1 MVRKKDGWGVNN
13 ILKSIFKEQA
23 FQGIFSPWSID
34 GIKVEIH
41 REGWQFYSHF
51 EISSVARYNA
61 TIRFLLF
68 LFFLFFRESFASF
81 TRGTRG
87 IPCKV
92 QPPSLDP
99 CEVSEAKSR
108 GEWSRKELS
117 DCRHLRDGLS
127 LINGSNIPPYT
138 DDPGIGDTILVIYK
152 HRSLYVCVRVRV
164 RGGCFCFY
172 SIRNR
177 RKQEL
182 SIVEL
187 AQIFDLPGNC
197 NFTTIPPSLVYHF
210 LSTVSVDSAF
220 DSE

>member
-1 MVRKKDGWGVNN
+1 M
-13 ILKSIFKEQA
+13 
-23 FQGIFSPWSID
+23 
-34 GIKVEIH
+34 
-41 REGWQFYSHF
+41 
-51 EISSVARYNA
+51 ARYNA

-99 CEVSEAKSR
+99 CEVSETKSR

-152 HRSLYVCVRVRV
+152 HRSPMCVCVRVCTCAWWMFLLLQHPEPTQART
-164 RGGCFCFY
+164 FY
-172 SIRNR
+172 R
-177 RKQEL
+177 RI
-182 SIVEL
+182 S
-187 AQIFDLPGNC
+187 ADLR
-197 NFTTIPPSLVYHF
+197 PSWKL
-210 LSTVSVDSAF
+210 
-220 DSE
+220 